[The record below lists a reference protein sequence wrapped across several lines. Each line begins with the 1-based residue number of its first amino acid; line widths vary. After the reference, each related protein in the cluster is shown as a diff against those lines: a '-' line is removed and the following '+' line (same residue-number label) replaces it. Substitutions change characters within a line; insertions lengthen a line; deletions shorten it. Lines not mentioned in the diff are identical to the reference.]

1 MNPYSSLERWYI
13 SCWFLFKIL
22 MQWQI
27 FSEMFNDY
35 ANLRPW
41 KKAADLLA
49 QEIWGPLYDLE
60 KLARNGVPVSAVT
73 WVFSRFPVE
82 NWIVCKRR
90 SRYFDDMFV
99 VWFSIQEDV
108 YWLTTSCLIST
119 LFKVCWFWLCSRHG
133 VQDQGYRAIHHEPAL
148 PWWDPRWRQ
157 GRDETA
163 FPDIPERVLLIW
175 LFLKSYFSIRN
186 LGSSECH
193 ILLTLEN
200 MERLPLS
207 DAMTTYKEKRSVE
220 AESWEKP
227 WGGSG
232 SVCSHPSVCVSSY
245 DGENNKKRET
255 LFSQRAIK
263 PLLLNGFW
271 GASSS
276 HSK

>member
-13 SCWFLFKIL
+13 SRWFLFKIL

-108 YWLTTSCLIST
+108 ISWPLAWFPPFSRYVDFGFAQDT
-119 LFKVCWFWLCSRHG
+119 ASKIKGTEQYITNQLFHDG
-133 VQDQGYRAIHHEPAL
+133 I
-148 PWWDPRWRQ
+148 
-157 GRDETA
+157 RDDA
-163 FPDIPERVLLIW
+163 KDVMKR
-175 LFLKSYFSIRN
+175 LFQI
-186 LGSSECH
+186 
-193 ILLTLEN
+193 
-200 MERLPLS
+200 
-207 DAMTTYKEKRSVE
+207 
-220 AESWEKP
+220 
-227 WGGSG
+227 
-232 SVCSHPSVCVSSY
+232 
-245 DGENNKKRET
+245 
-255 LFSQRAIK
+255 SQREYCWSD
-263 PLLLNGFW
+263 FFFFFFFF
-271 GASSS
+271 
-276 HSK
+276 

>member
-1 MNPYSSLERWYI
+1 MNPYSLLERWYI

-108 YWLTTSCLIST
+108 YWLTTSCLISNPFQGMLILALLKT
-119 LFKVCWFWLCSRHG
+119 RRPRSRVPSNTSRTSSSMMG
-133 VQDQGYRAIHHEPAL
+133 SEMTPRTWWNGFSRYPRESIVDQIFFE
-148 PWWDPRWRQ
+148 
-157 GRDETA
+157 
-163 FPDIPERVLLIW
+163 I
-175 LFLKSYFSIRN
+175 IRN

-227 WGGSG
+227 WGGAVVFVPTRL
-232 SVCSHPSVCVSSY
+232 SVCLLMT
-245 DGENNKKRET
+245 GENNKKRET
-255 LFSQRAIK
+255 LFSQRTIK

>member
-1 MNPYSSLERWYI
+1 MIMLTYVLGRKPRICSLKKFGDLSMILKNWHWMESQFLLWREYFLAFQLKI
-13 SCWFLFKIL
+13 ESCASVVLDIL
-22 MQWQI
+22 MTCSS
-27 FSEMFNDY
+27 FGSPFKKMFVGW
-35 ANLRPW
+35 P
-41 KKAADLLA
+41 LLA
-49 QEIWGPLYDLE
+49 W
-60 KLARNGVPVSAVT
+60 
-73 WVFSRFPVE
+73 FP
-82 NWIVCKRR
+82 
-90 SRYFDDMFV
+90 
-99 VWFSIQEDV
+99 
-108 YWLTTSCLIST
+108 T

-133 VQDQGYRAIHHEPAL
+133 FQDQGYRAIHHEPAL

>member
-13 SCWFLFKIL
+13 SRWFLFKIL

-108 YWLTTSCLIST
+108 IGWPLLAWFST
-119 LFKVCWFWLCSRHG
+119 LFQGMLILALLKTRLPRSRVPSNTSRTSSSMMGSEMTPRTWWNGFSRYPRESIVDLTFCFLFFFFWNHTSPF
-133 VQDQGYRAIHHEPAL
+133 V
-148 PWWDPRWRQ
+148 
-157 GRDETA
+157 
-163 FPDIPERVLLIW
+163 
-175 LFLKSYFSIRN
+175 RN

-200 MERLPLS
+200 MEQLPLS
-207 DAMTTYKEKRSVE
+207 DAMTT
-220 AESWEKP
+220 
-227 WGGSG
+227 
-232 SVCSHPSVCVSSY
+232 
-245 DGENNKKRET
+245 
-255 LFSQRAIK
+255 
-263 PLLLNGFW
+263 
-271 GASSS
+271 
-276 HSK
+276 